1 MQLNILHL
9 KQTLLYIESS
19 MNYPIRGNL
28 KIYKTKELESI
39 FIEAKN
45 SKGIKSDHW
54 LHLPTPQQ
62 NPTEFIDI
70 YISELLRKISRDDKI
85 IMLIAGFNRDL
96 LKYDINTDSAT
107 FLDSMFTNNPNTY
120 KNTL

>member
-45 SKGIKSDHW
+45 FKGIKSDHW
-54 LHLPTPQQ
+54 LHLPT
-62 NPTEFIDI
+62 
-70 YISELLRKISRDDKI
+70 
-85 IMLIAGFNRDL
+85 
-96 LKYDINTDSAT
+96 LKHESH
-107 FLDSMFTNNPNTY
+107 
-120 KNTL
+120 

>member
-19 MNYPIRGNL
+19 MNYPIRFNL

-45 SKGIKSDHW
+45 SKGIKSDH
-54 LHLPTPQQ
+54 
-62 NPTEFIDI
+62 
-70 YISELLRKISRDDKI
+70 
-85 IMLIAGFNRDL
+85 
-96 LKYDINTDSAT
+96 
-107 FLDSMFTNNPNTY
+107 
-120 KNTL
+120 